1 MGRPGKFSQQRGVS
15 LVEVLVTLVVLG
27 VGLISMAKL
36 QPTVMEN
43 SALARARAVAVQLA
57 EQKIED
63 LRSFNKLNAAF
74 QGIGNNLGGILPSGP
89 VNLSDSN
96 VSYNRTWTVEDWFFH
111 LTTNTANSSPAQP
124 TATVVTPAWPDYK
137 IVTVKVAWTD
147 QEGVPQE
154 IQLKTVISSAE
165 PSRSGLIVEP

>member
-63 LRSFNKLNAAF
+63 LRSFNKLNSAF
-74 QGIGNNLGGILPSGP
+74 QGIGSNLGGTLPSGP

-96 VSYNRTWTVEDWFFH
+96 VSYTRTWTASNWYFP
-111 LTTNTANSSPAQP
+111 LSNNQAAQATTTSP
-124 TATVVTPAWPDYK
+124 VVQPAWPDFK
-137 IVTVKVAWTD
+137 IVKVTVTWDD
-147 QEGVPQE
+147 QNAVNQSV
-154 IQLKTVISSAE
+154 QLSTIISSAE
-165 PSRSGLIVEP
+165 PARSGRIVEP